1 MTIFG
6 IEGRDPFCYNPRMK
20 GRLYMPSIF
29 RFGTLLAILA
39 VLAGC
44 ARSPSGVTPP
54 TVRKMSFEITFAGPI
69 NDAYHYFVVLDTA
82 GGITGPTPLFPGVL
96 PGTEGWVIAPATHYI
111 EYTGG
116 QYMAYRITSLDPP
129 LPPEFADV
137 LLSPTRP
144 EPGSASLSFT
154 ISLDEIGATGDSLNV
169 NVIAIHDPSAPIRLI
184 DGLGLRGMDF
194 VHIDIT
200 RPDDPDDTRLGD
212 IEGTNDVLDQNQQ
225 QVPGQPTEQTK
236 PLDIDYWAITID
248 V

>member
-1 MTIFG
+1 
-6 IEGRDPFCYNPRMK
+6 
-20 GRLYMPSIF
+20 MPSLF
-29 RFGTLLAILA
+29 RFGTLVAISA

-69 NDAYHYFVVLDTA
+69 NDAYHYFIVLDTA

-116 QYMAYRITSLDPP
+116 QYIAYRITSLDPP
-129 LPPEFADV
+129 LPPAFVGA
-137 LLSPTRP
+137 LLGYIRP

-154 ISLDEIGATGDSLNV
+154 ISLDEIGATGDSINV
-169 NVIAIHDPSAPIRLI
+169 NVIAIDDPSAPIRLI

-194 VHIDIT
+194 VNVDIT
-200 RPDDPDDTRLGD
+200 TDDVVRDADLGD

-225 QVPGQPTEQTK
+225 QVPGQPTEQTR
-236 PLDIDYWAITID
+236 PLDIVDWTITID

>member
-1 MTIFG
+1 
-6 IEGRDPFCYNPRMK
+6 
-20 GRLYMPSIF
+20 
-29 RFGTLLAILA
+29 
-39 VLAGC
+39 
-44 ARSPSGVTPP
+44 
-54 TVRKMSFEITFAGPI
+54 MSFEITFAGPI

-129 LPPEFADV
+129 LPPAFVGA
-137 LLSPTRP
+137 LLAYTRP

-154 ISLDEIGATGDSLNV
+154 ISLDEIGATGDSINV
-169 NVIAIHDPSAPIRLI
+169 NVIAIDDPSAPIRLI

-194 VHIDIT
+194 VNIDIT
-200 RPDDPDDTRLGD
+200 TDDVVSDVEDLGD
-212 IEGTNDVLDQNQQ
+212 LEGTNDVLDQNQQ
-225 QVPGQPTEQTK
+225 QVPGQPTEQTR
-236 PLDIDYWAITID
+236 PLDIVDWTITID